1 MSNKNY
7 IGKGKAQNFG
17 VKVTIQM
24 NKAQQFI
31 FEREGERYL
40 TFFLN
45 EMQEQDKFGR
55 THTAFVLKKEDTD
68 NILQQIEETPAV
80 AEPLKEIKRKRS
92 TKKN

>member
-31 FEREGERYL
+31 YERDGERYL

-55 THTAFVLKKEDTD
+55 THTAFVLTKEDTES
-68 NILQQIEETPAV
+68 ILQQIEETPAV
-80 AEPLKEIKRKRS
+80 AEPQKEIKRKRS
-92 TKKN
+92 TKKK